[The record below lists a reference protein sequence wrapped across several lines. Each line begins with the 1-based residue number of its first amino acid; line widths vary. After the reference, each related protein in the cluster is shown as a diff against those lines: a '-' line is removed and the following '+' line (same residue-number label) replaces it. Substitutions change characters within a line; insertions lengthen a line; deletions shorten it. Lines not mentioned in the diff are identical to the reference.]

1 MENEIR
7 QRNIN
12 SHSHQITLLNSEL
25 FLILSFIFKESSIQD
40 KKFHIFQWNLRTT
53 LDFGP
58 NYLDILLLFD
68 LSCFHSWQYNR
79 PMDYSWYGL
88 ALIFYLLHFESAH
101 RAMWSVTNYFLVNLT
116 IADLMM
122 SIFNCIPSFIFM
134 RDRSDNC
141 LSEGSPDSRQ
151 LIELNIYFHRR
162 NKRISFLCELPLVEW
177 VTNWSH

>member
-53 LDFGP
+53 LDVGP

-68 LSCFHSWQYNR
+68 LSGFHSWQYNC

-88 ALIFYLLHFESAH
+88 ALIFLIKY
-101 RAMWSVTNYFLVNLT
+101 NYSYILNKPTGQCGAWPTTSWWTWRWRTSWCPSLT
-116 IADLMM
+116 ASPPSSSWETGQIIAFRM
-122 SIFNCIPSFIFM
+122 
-134 RDRSDNC
+134 
-141 LSEGSPDSRQ
+141 GSPDNRQ
-151 LIELNIYFHRR
+151 LIKLNIYVHQR
-162 NKRISFLCELPLVEW
+162 NNEYLFFVN
-177 VTNWSH
+177 VNSH

>member
-79 PMDYSWYGL
+79 PMDYSRYGL
-88 ALIFYLLHFESAH
+88 GLVLIFWIDNTTCYILNQPTARCGVWPTTSWWTW
-101 RAMWSVTNYFLVNLT
+101 RWRTSWCPSLT
-116 IADLMM
+116 A
-122 SIFNCIPSFIFM
+122 SPPSFSWETGKIIVF
-134 RDRSDNC
+134 
-141 LSEGSPDSRQ
+141 Q
-151 LIELNIYFHRR
+151 KKAQII
-162 NKRISFLCELPLVEW
+162 V
-177 VTNWSH
+177 NWSN